1 VAGQN
6 STECAATG
14 FELTCLRAFA
24 GIIGDLAGETR
35 ILKAL
40 RAQMFMQFSSIDDAI
55 SEIHDGRMVIIVDDE
70 DRENEGDL
78 VCAAEK
84 ATPEIVNFMARHA
97 RGLICLPLTEER
109 CDELHLTTQVAD
121 NTSYLGTAFTVSID
135 ARKGVTT
142 GISAADRATTIQ
154 AAVDPQTRPQ
164 DLARPGHVFPLRA
177 KKGGVLVRPGQT
189 EASVDIARMAGLY
202 PAGVICEIM
211 NEDGTMARLPELT
224 EFAALHNLKMITVAD
239 LVRYR
244 ISKET
249 LVKRAVETDLPTVY
263 GRFRAVAFENV
274 INGDVHLAM
283 VMGNVRTEEPVLV
296 RVHTENV
303 TCDMFGSLIDDT
315 GFQLHAAL
323 EKIAA
328 AGRGVVLYLRQ
339 REHSLDLV
347 NQLRTYAVMQER
359 NVGKREASL
368 ETGYGS
374 DRDYGVGAQIL
385 HDLGLRRI
393 QLLTNHPPK
402 VAALEGFELEVVGNI
417 PLGQPAHLKD
427 SSGEQK
433 PENKEQRI

>member
-1 VAGQN
+1 VAI
-6 STECAATG
+6 ATI
-14 FELTCLRAFA
+14 EEAVA
-24 GIIGDLAGETR
+24 
-35 ILKAL
+35 
-40 RAQMFMQFSSIDDAI
+40 
-55 SEIHDGRMVIIVDDE
+55 EIRDGRMIIIVDDE

-84 ATPEIVNFMARHA
+84 VTPEIINFMARHA

-135 ARKGVTT
+135 ARRGITT

-154 AAVDPQTRPQ
+154 VAVDPKSRPH
-164 DLARPGHVFPLRA
+164 DLARPGHIFPLRA
-177 KKGGVLVRPGQT
+177 KNGGVLVRAGQT
-189 EASVDIARMAGLY
+189 EASVDIARIAGLY

-211 NEDGTMARLPELT
+211 NEDGTMSRMPELQA
-224 EFAALHNLKMITVAD
+224 FAAQHDLKMISVAE

-244 ISKET
+244 IRKEM
-249 LVKRAVETDLPTVY
+249 LVKRIVETDLPTVY
-263 GRFRAVAFENV
+263 GRFRAVAYENV

-283 VMGNVRTEEPVLV
+283 VMGDVTTDDPVLV

-315 GFQLHAAL
+315 GFQLHTAL

-328 AGRGVVLYLRQ
+328 AARGVVLYLRQ

-347 NQLRTYAVMQER
+347 NQLRTYNLMQQS
-359 NVGKREASL
+359 GISKREASL
-368 ETGYGS
+368 ETGYGV

-393 QLLTNHPPK
+393 LLLSNHPPK
-402 VAALEGFELEVVGNI
+402 VAALEGFELSVVGNV
-417 PLGQPAHLKD
+417 PLGEPAAFKD
-427 SSGEQK
+427 QQDAAAGPK
-433 PENKEQRI
+433 

>member
-1 VAGQN
+1 
-6 STECAATG
+6 
-14 FELTCLRAFA
+14 
-24 GIIGDLAGETR
+24 
-35 ILKAL
+35 
-40 RAQMFMQFSSIDDAI
+40 MPFSSIEAAAI
-55 SEIHDGRMVIIVDDE
+55 DIREGRMIIIVDDE

-84 ATPEIVNFMARHA
+84 ITPELINFMARHA

-135 ARKGVTT
+135 ARKGITT

-263 GRFRAVAFENV
+263 GRFRAIAYENV

-283 VMGNVRTEEPVLV
+283 VMGEVRTNDPVLV

-315 GFQLHAAL
+315 GFQLHTAL

-328 AGRGVVLYLRQ
+328 AAQGVVLYLRQ

-347 NQLRTYAVMQER
+347 NQLRTYRVMQES
-359 NVGKREASL
+359 GLSKREASL
-368 ETGYGS
+368 KTGYGV
-374 DRDYGVGAQIL
+374 DRDYGVGAQII
-385 HDLGLRRI
+385 HDLGLRQI
-393 QLLTNHPPK
+393 LLLTNHPPK
-402 VAALEGFELEVVGNI
+402 VAALEGFELTVVGNV
-417 PLGQPAHLKD
+417 PLGEPASFKD
-427 SSGEQK
+427 QETA
-433 PENKEQRI
+433 NKAPQLDKK

>member
-1 VAGQN
+1 VAI
-6 STECAATG
+6 AT
-14 FELTCLRAFA
+14 
-24 GIIGDLAGETR
+24 
-35 ILKAL
+35 
-40 RAQMFMQFSSIDDAI
+40 IDEAVA
-55 SEIHDGRMVIIVDDE
+55 EIRDGRMIIIVDDE

-84 ATPEIVNFMARHA
+84 ITPEIINFMARHA

-135 ARKGVTT
+135 ARRGIST
-142 GISAADRATTIQ
+142 GISAADRATTILV
-154 AAVDPQTRPQ
+154 AVDPASRPQ

-177 KKGGVLVRPGQT
+177 KNGGVLVRPGQT
-189 EASVDIARMAGLY
+189 EASVDMARIAGLY

-211 NEDGTMARLPELT
+211 NEDGTMSRMPQLEA
-224 EFAALHNLKMITVAD
+224 FAAQHNLKMISVAD

-249 LVKRAVETDLPTVY
+249 LVKRVVETDLPTVY
-263 GRFRAVAFENV
+263 GHFRAIAYENV

-283 VMGNVRTEEPVLV
+283 VMGEVKTDDPVLV
-296 RVHTENV
+296 RVHIENV
-303 TCDMFGSLIDDT
+303 TCDMFGSLVDDT
-315 GFQLHAAL
+315 GFQLHTAL

-328 AGRGVVLYLRQ
+328 EARGVVLYLRQ

-347 NQLRTYAVMQER
+347 TQLRTYNLMKQK
-359 NVGKREASL
+359 GISKRDASL
-368 ETGYGS
+368 ETGYGI

-393 QLLTNHPPK
+393 LLLSNHPPK
-402 VAALEGFELEVVGNI
+402 VAALEGFELSVVGNV
-417 PLGQPAHLKD
+417 PLGEPASLKD
-427 SSGEQK
+427 QEGAAAEPK
-433 PENKEQRI
+433 

>member
-1 VAGQN
+1 
-6 STECAATG
+6 
-14 FELTCLRAFA
+14 
-24 GIIGDLAGETR
+24 
-35 ILKAL
+35 
-40 RAQMFMQFSSIDDAI
+40 MQFSSIEDAI
-55 SEIHDGRMVIIVDDE
+55 AEIREGRMVIIVDDE

-135 ARKGVTT
+135 ARKGVST

-211 NEDGTMARLPELT
+211 NEDGTMSRLPELT
-224 EFAALHNLKMITVAD
+224 EFATRHNLKMITVAD

-263 GRFRAVAFENV
+263 GRFKAIAFENV

-315 GFQLHAAL
+315 GFQLHTAL

-347 NQLRTYAVMQER
+347 NQLRTYAVMQQR
-359 NVGKREASL
+359 DVGKREASL
-368 ETGYGS
+368 ETGYGAG
-374 DRDYGVGAQIL
+374 RDYGVGAQIL

-402 VAALEGFELEVVGNI
+402 VAALEGFALEVVGNI
-417 PLGQPAHLKD
+417 PLGQPAHFKD
-427 SSGEQK
+427 SPGEQK
-433 PENKEQRI
+433 QPDNKEQRI

>member
-1 VAGQN
+1 MGIATIEEAVADI
-6 STECAATG
+6 
-14 FELTCLRAFA
+14 R
-24 GIIGDLAGETR
+24 
-35 ILKAL
+35 
-40 RAQMFMQFSSIDDAI
+40 
-55 SEIHDGRMVIIVDDE
+55 DGRMIIIVDDE

-84 ATPEIVNFMARHA
+84 VTPEIINFMARHA

-135 ARKGVTT
+135 ARRGIST

-154 AAVDPQTRPQ
+154 VAVDPASRPQ
-164 DLARPGHVFPLRA
+164 DLARPGHIFPLRA
-177 KKGGVLVRPGQT
+177 KNGGVLVRPGQT
-189 EASVDIARMAGLY
+189 EASVDIARIAGLY

-211 NEDGTMARLPELT
+211 NEDGTMSRMPQLEA
-224 EFAALHNLKMITVAD
+224 FAAQHNLKMISVAD

-249 LVKRAVETDLPTVY
+249 LVKRIVETDLPTVY
-263 GRFRAVAFENV
+263 GRFRAIAYENV

-283 VMGNVRTEEPVLV
+283 VMGEVRTDDPVLV

-315 GFQLHAAL
+315 GFQLHTAL

-328 AGRGVVLYLRQ
+328 EARGVVLYLRQ

-347 NQLRTYAVMQER
+347 NQLRTYSVMQER
-359 NVGKREASL
+359 GIGKRDASL
-368 ETGYGS
+368 ETGYGI

-393 QLLTNHPPK
+393 LLLSNHPPK
-402 VAALEGFELEVVGNI
+402 VAALEGFELSVVGNV
-417 PLGQPAHLKD
+417 PLGEPASLKD
-427 SSGEQK
+427 QQASELLG
-433 PENKEQRI
+433 QRRPKLHN

>member
-1 VAGQN
+1 MAIATIDEAVADI
-6 STECAATG
+6 
-14 FELTCLRAFA
+14 R
-24 GIIGDLAGETR
+24 
-35 ILKAL
+35 
-40 RAQMFMQFSSIDDAI
+40 
-55 SEIHDGRMVIIVDDE
+55 DGRMIIIIDDE

-84 ATPEIVNFMARHA
+84 VTPEIINFMARHA
-97 RGLICLPLTEER
+97 RGLICMPLTEER

-135 ARKGVTT
+135 ARTGITT
-142 GISAADRATTIQ
+142 GISAADRATTVLC
-154 AAVDPQTRPQ
+154 AVDPNCRPR
-164 DLARPGHVFPLRA
+164 DLARPGHIFPLRA
-177 KKGGVLVRPGQT
+177 KNGGVLVRAGQT
-189 EASVDIARMAGLY
+189 EASVDMARIAGLY

-211 NEDGTMARLPELT
+211 NEDGTMARLPQLE
-224 EFAALHNLKMITVAD
+224 EFAAQHNLKMITVAD

-249 LVKRAVETDLPTVY
+249 LVRRVVEADLPTVY
-263 GRFRAVAFENV
+263 GRFRALAYENV

-283 VMGNVRTEEPVLV
+283 VMGDVRTSDPVLV

-315 GFQLHAAL
+315 GFQLHTAL

-328 AGRGVVLYLRQ
+328 EARGVVLYLRQ

-347 NQLRTYAVMQER
+347 NQLRTYSLMQEKG
-359 NVGKREASL
+359 VSKREASL
-368 ETGYGS
+368 ATGYGV

-393 QLLTNHPPK
+393 LLLSNHPPK
-402 VAALEGFELEVVGNI
+402 VAALEGFELSVVGNV
-417 PLGQPAHLKD
+417 PLGEPASMKD
-427 SSGEQK
+427 QQASGID
-433 PENKEQRI
+433 NKEQRT